1 MKRPPAARTN
11 EVLSCLTIG
20 RVSAPNRRHGDDLPL
35 DQLQPALDREDA
47 DLAHAMEIMH
57 RQAVS
62 LAQIE
67 GGAGHADV
75 SYKA

>member
-1 MKRPPAARTN
+1 M
-11 EVLSCLTIG
+11 G
-20 RVSAPNRRHGDDLPL
+20 RVPASDRCHGDDLPL

-47 DLAHAMEIMH
+47 GLAHAVKIMH

-62 LAQIE
+62 LVQIA